1 MNALVLH
8 GTVLAVHVVLVG
20 AAVLLLGLG
29 VRPLVRRLHPRAQAL
44 LWSALFLAALAG
56 PFAAR
61 VAGVDAPAPVAPAP
75 SATTAP
81 ENPAP
86 STGTAVSA
94 TAPAVPSA
102 EAPGPGGR
110 AEATERAAPVP
121 ASRARLPSGVW
132 AWAVVGVWVFGAAV
146 LLARIGIGIRRVRRL
161 KVEGTPLSHPGVE
174 AAWAAAGPGRRA
186 SVLVS
191 PRVRVPTAVGW
202 LRPAVLVPPFVAEGV
217 SSPDLGRLLL
227 HEIAHLRLGHDW
239 AKLIQELL
247 SALFFFSPALPLLS
261 RELAQAR
268 EGICDLWAVKR
279 TGSARVYARVL
290 LRLGRLAARLGPVQA
305 AQLGLPS
312 SYLRR
317 RIAVLRSEAVGR
329 PYRRARALLGGALAG
344 VGIVAAVA
352 ALPPVLVFSERGVA
366 WASPGP
372 WRQVAGFPAEPFTYA
387 SLSGHGGIPVGLA
400 FSPRG
405 DLLATAEHGTNVV
418 RLWDVRTLREVR
430 TLFRPVPTRTV
441 VGGLPV
447 PLAFSPD
454 GRLLAAAGADPSS
467 YPTQIRNKVYIW
479 DVDRGEVVAEFST
492 GDLARD
498 AAFSPDGLQLAVALW
513 GELTVW
519 SVQDG
524 SEVLKVRDG
533 RSWERV
539 VWSPDGRLLA
549 LGARSPVEATARDVT
564 LWDVRTGERVATL
577 GSAGPE
583 VAFSPGGEYLAFPA
597 WGGEVW
603 LVALATGDVVLRR
616 PAHPDGPAAFAP
628 DGTLIA
634 RAPDGSLRA
643 WQVPGGEPVWTLPGA
658 GGPRLAVHPA
668 GRIVAVATGYDLTVR
683 LWDVVQG
690 EPVGALP
697 GHWATGL
704 LAASPRSGRVAVRA
718 GAEVTLWEPPFE
730 GPVRTLPHPG
740 QVSALAWDP
749 TGNLLAAGVRGEVHL
764 WDARTGERRVLPGRG
779 GEVLRLAFSPDGRT
793 LAAGGGDPA
802 VVLWDL
808 ERGEVRTVLPQ
819 PEGRVISLAFSPDG
833 RTVAVPLGVTTPV
846 MLTLWDAATGEKWGE
861 YPDHGVWAAFRPD
874 GTLVTFRTD
883 PLRGSL
889 DLVVLDP
896 ASGEARVVVEH
907 GYRYPLDLD
916 PTGRYLAAGGWIEDP
931 DLRVLDLEAGE
942 WVVVIPTGVV
952 GGAAFGAHGLLFVSG
967 TGTFP
972 SLGALAAFHLGGIL
986 KP

>member
-1 MNALVLH
+1 MNALVLS

-61 VAGVDAPAPVAPAP
+61 VAGVDAPAPVAPAR

-81 ENPAP
+81 ETPAP
-86 STGTAVSA
+86 SPGAEASP
-94 TAPAVPSA
+94 TAPAVSSA
-102 EAPGPGGR
+102 EAPGSGGR
-110 AEATERAAPVP
+110 AEATEQAAPVP
-121 ASRARLPSGVW
+121 ASRARLPSGAW
-132 AWAVVGVWVFGAAV
+132 ASAVVGLWLFGAAV
-146 LLARIGIGIRRVRRL
+146 LLGRVGIGIWKVRRL
-161 KVEGTPLSHPGVE
+161 KAGGMPLSHPGVE

-186 SVLVS
+186 PVLVS

-202 LRPAVLVPPFVAEGV
+202 LRPAVLVPPFMAAGV
-217 SSPDLGRLLL
+217 SSPDLARLLL

-239 AKLIQELL
+239 AKLGQELL
-247 SALFFFSPALPLLS
+247 SALFFFSPALPLLA
-261 RELAQAR
+261 RELARAR
-268 EGICDLWAVKR
+268 EGICDLWAVER
-279 TGSARVYARVL
+279 TGSARVYARAV
-290 LRLGRLAARLGPVQA
+290 LRLGRLAARLGPVQEA
-305 AQLGLPS
+305 RLGLPS
-312 SYLRR
+312 SHLRR
-317 RIAVLRSEAVGR
+317 RIAMLQSERVGR

-352 ALPPVLVFSERGVA
+352 ALPPLLVFSERGVA

-405 DLLATAEHGTNVV
+405 DLLATAESGTNVV

-430 TLFRPVPTRTV
+430 TLFRPLPTQATIV
-441 VGGLPV
+441 SPQA

-454 GRLLAAAGADPSS
+454 GRLLAAAGADPSPS
-467 YPTQIRNKVYIW
+467 PTQVRNKVYIW
-479 DVDRGEVVAEFST
+479 DVDRGEVVAEFYT
-492 GDLARD
+492 GDLAHD
-498 AAFSPDGLQLAVALW
+498 AAFRPDGLQLAVARA

-519 SVQDG
+519 SLQDG

-539 VWSPDGRLLA
+539 AWSPDGRLLA
-549 LGARSPVEATARDVT
+549 LGARSPVEATVRDVS
-564 LWDVRTGERVATL
+564 LWDARTGERVAVW
-577 GSAGPE
+577 GAAGPE
-583 VAFSPGGEYLAFPA
+583 VAFSPGGEYLAVPTRE
-597 WGGEVW
+597 GEVW
-603 LVALATGDVVLRR
+603 LVALATGDVVRR
-616 PAHPDGPAAFAP
+616 LPAHPDGPVAFAR

-643 WQVPGGEPVWTLPGA
+643 WRVPGGEPVWVLPGA

-668 GRIVAVATGYDLTVR
+668 GRIVAVATGYDLAVR
-683 LWDVVQG
+683 LWDVGRG
-690 EPVGALP
+690 EPVGTLP
-697 GHWATGL
+697 GHRATAL

-779 GEVLRLAFSPDGRT
+779 GEVLSLAFSPDGRT

-819 PEGRVISLAFSPDG
+819 PEGRVIALAFSPDG

-846 MLTLWDAATGEKWGE
+846 VLTLWDAATGEKRGE
-861 YPDHGVWAAFRPD
+861 YPDHGVWAAFRPN
-874 GTLVTFRTD
+874 GSLVTFRTE
-883 PLRGSL
+883 PPRRSL
-889 DLVVLDP
+889 GLVVLDP
-896 ASGEARVVVEH
+896 RSGEARVVVENW
-907 GYRYPLDLD
+907 YWYPLDLD
-916 PTGRYLAAGGWIEDP
+916 PTGRYLAAGGWFDDP

-942 WVVVIPTGVV
+942 WVAAVPTGVV
-952 GGAAFGAHGLLFVSG
+952 VGAAFGAHGLLFVSG
-967 TGTFP
+967 SGTFP
-972 SLGALAAFHLGGIL
+972 SLGALAAFHLGGFL